1 MPGAS
6 YDAKLGIY
14 SEQFGVM
21 IGGRPSQN
29 TSWKGIAKSKEIML
43 AWTGLVTG
51 DGKKRMD

>member
-1 MPGAS
+1 MPGAL